1 MNETG
6 GVVIGFSWE
15 CSVWRMHILAP
26 VFLLLL
32 VRTISTLTVVEDL
45 TLIFRLRFADC
56 SCTPLQGRGQ

>member
-15 CSVWRMHILAP
+15 CSIWRRHILAP

-32 VRTISTLTVVEDL
+32 VRTISNLTVVEDL

-56 SCTPLQGRGQ
+56 SSTPLQGRGQ